1 MASYEFGVMDPGPLP
16 GVRYDAYEPEK
27 YRCIP
32 VRDDL
37 IDHMQF
43 I

>member
-16 GVRYDAYEPEK
+16 G
-27 YRCIP
+27 CGMT
-32 VRDDL
+32 
-37 IDHMQF
+37 HMSRKNTGASRSGM